1 MQKVTIIPGDG
12 IGPEVTRAT
21 LRILEAAGAPLE
33 WEEIEAGEKVIEKEG
48 TPLPAAVLDSIK
60 RNKVAL
66 KGPITTPVG
75 KGFRSVNVTL
85 RGELNLS
92 TNIRPVKNLPN
103 VKTRFEGVDLIV
115 VRENSEDLY
124 IGIEKQIDEGRA
136 EALKVI
142 TADASKKIA
151 RFAFEYA
158 KIHNRKKVTAV
169 HKANI
174 LKLTDGLFLECCK
187 EVAKDYPEI
196 KFDDKIVDNMCMQL
210 VQYPENYDVLVMP
223 NLYGDILSDLAAG
236 LVGGLGLV
244 PGANIGDDAAV
255 FEAVHGSA
263 PDIAGMDK
271 ANPIAL
277 LLSACM
283 MLDHL
288 KHQDIGQRIRAAVDQ
303 VLLEGKVITGDLG
316 GSSSTSEITEAIIA
330 KL

>member
-12 IGPEVTRAT
+12 IGTEVMDAT
-21 LRILEAAGAPLE
+21 LKILEAAGAPLE
-33 WEEIEAGEKVIEKEG
+33 WEKIEAGEKVIEKEG
-48 TPLPAAVLDSIK
+48 TPLPTAVLDSIK
-60 RNKVAL
+60 RNRVAL
-66 KGPITTPVG
+66 KGPIMTPVG

-85 RGELNLS
+85 RKELNLY
-92 TNIRPVKNLPN
+92 TNLRPIKNSPN
-103 VKTRFEGVDLIV
+103 VKTRFENVDLIV

-136 EALKVI
+136 EAIKVI
-142 TADASKKIA
+142 TADASKRIA

-158 KIHNRKKVTAV
+158 KTYNRKRVTAV

-174 LKLTDGLFLECCK
+174 LKLTDGLFLECCR

-196 KFDDKIVDNMCMQL
+196 EFDDKIVDNMCMQL
-210 VQYPENYDVLVMP
+210 VQYPESYDVLVMP

-236 LVGGLGLV
+236 LVGGLGLI
-244 PGANIGDDAAV
+244 PGANIGDDVAV
-255 FEAVHGSA
+255 FEPVHGSA
-263 PDIAGMDK
+263 PDIAGKNK

-283 MLDHL
+283 MLDYL
-288 KHQDIGQRIRAAVDQ
+288 KHQDISQRIKAAVDQ
-303 VLLEGKVITGDLG
+303 VLLEGKFTSDLG
-316 GSSSTSEITEAIIA
+316 GNTSTTELTEAIIA